1 MVNLVNLIDHRN
13 IGVEVI
19 RFKNYYKFREYTSPD
34 NIFPREKAKQ
44 DGFISAL
51 LRKL

>member
-19 RFKNYYKFREYTSPD
+19 RFKSYYKFREYTCPD
-34 NIFPREKAKQ
+34 KIFPLRRAKQ

>member
-1 MVNLVNLIDHRN
+1 LVNLVNLIDHRN

-19 RFKNYYKFREYTSPD
+19 RFRNYHKFREYTCPD
-34 NIFPREKAKQ
+34 NIFPKERAKQ
-44 DGFISAL
+44 DGFIRAL